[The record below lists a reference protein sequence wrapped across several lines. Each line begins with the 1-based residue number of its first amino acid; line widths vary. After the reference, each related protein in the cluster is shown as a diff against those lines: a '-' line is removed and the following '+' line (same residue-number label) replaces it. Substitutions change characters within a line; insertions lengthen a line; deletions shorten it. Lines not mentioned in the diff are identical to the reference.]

1 MPEVRYQVPGVPA
14 GPAMGISA
22 FVPHFNRFAASS
34 AQSYKYGIRGG
45 PAQFHAAPT
54 IDTAPQPDAGDRAQ
68 MGYARSSDSPDG
80 YWPNDYDVAV
90 NRAERPGA
98 GMPILIP
105 DVADTAGMR
114 SLIPVPAEPVGLVA
128 RSNQARLSRTTV
140 LNRVKQLPWFP
151 RVYNAPDGAAGH
163 G

>member
-14 GPAMGISA
+14 GPGMGISA

-34 AQSYKYGIRGG
+34 AQSYKYGIVGG
-45 PAQFHAAPT
+45 PALFHATPT
-54 IDTAPQPDAGDRAQ
+54 TDTTPSPDLGDIAQ

-80 YWPNDYDVAV
+80 YWINDYDVVV

-98 GMPILIP
+98 GMPILTP
-105 DVADTAGMR
+105 DNADTPGMR

-128 RSNQARLSRTTV
+128 RSNQARLSRV
-140 LNRVKQLPWFP
+140 ALLNRVKQLPWFP
-151 RVYNAPDGAAGH
+151 RVYNAPDAGRGH